1 MGEIHDMTKTQDDQ
15 TEMTCLQEEK
25 AYTLGPLTAKEIFPM
40 VSIIGKIGIKQI
52 TEYLT
57 GGAFEKVAIRLKT
70 LFSKKAGEE
79 QSDARTEDANQIRQ
93 QAEPSTMEWIAGI
106 SVVMDVADIVI
117 QHIPECKKEIIQ
129 ILSNLSG
136 MTPNKV
142 EALRADIF
150 LGMIIDVIKKE
161 EFKNFYRVA
170 TKFIK

>member
-1 MGEIHDMTKTQDDQ
+1 MGEIHDMTKTPDEQA
-15 TEMTCLQEEK
+15 EMICQQEEK

-57 GGAFEKVAIRLKT
+57 GGAFEKVAIRLKA
-70 LFSKKAGEE
+70 LFSKNVEGQPDAG
-79 QSDARTEDANQIRQ
+79 TENAAQIRQ
-93 QAEPSTMEWIAGI
+93 QEDPSTMEWIAGI
-106 SVVMDVADIVI
+106 SVVVDVADIVI

-136 MTPNKV
+136 MTPDKV

-150 LGMIIDVIKKE
+150 FEMIIDVIKKE